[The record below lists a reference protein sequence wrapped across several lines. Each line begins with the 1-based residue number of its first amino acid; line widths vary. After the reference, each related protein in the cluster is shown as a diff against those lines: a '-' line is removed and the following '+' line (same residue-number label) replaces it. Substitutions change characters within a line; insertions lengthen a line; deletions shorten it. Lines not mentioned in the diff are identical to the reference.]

1 MDVLAECERK
11 YMAKLSGAMIPV
23 MIDAFFDLYAE
34 AKKQSQG
41 RKTLLQYQ
49 ALLVEVKNWNNMM
62 MKQHTDAII
71 KQCAMFPNLLAAV
84 FVISVKIMSAVRI
97 STESKKL
104 NIKLPTNDVFVH
116 SCYMAA
122 AKDLYE
128 DPYII
133 VDDIKESEKRCR
145 LYERFSK
152 CIKEVIES
160 FIPVQ
165 QILETYIPSFT
176 GGELDMDQ
184 GIGADPADVDEAEEA
199 ASPPVTPEAAE
210 AAAEE
215 GATPSPE
222 GETPATP
229 SPVDPVPGT
238 PAGADPNGEIKQVPV
253 TPEPAKPAVHHE
265 TLFDD
270 APDKK

>member
-41 RKTLLQYQ
+41 RKILLQYQ
-49 ALLVEVKNWNNMM
+49 ALLIEVKNWNNMM
-62 MKQHTDAII
+62 MKQHTDEII
-71 KQCAMFPNLLAAV
+71 KRCSMFPNLLAAV

-116 SCYMAA
+116 SCYIAA

-128 DPYII
+128 DPFVV
-133 VDDIKESEKRCR
+133 VDDIKESEKRAK
-145 LYERFSK
+145 LTHRFTA
-152 CIKEVIES
+152 CIKEVVES

-176 GGELDMDQ
+176 GGELDIDH
-184 GIGADPADVDEAEEA
+184 GVGADPADVGDEEETA
-199 ASPPVTPEAAE
+199 TSPPVTPEGAE
-210 AAAEE
+210 AA
-215 GATPSPE
+215 
-222 GETPATP
+222 ETPAAP
-229 SPVDPVPGT
+229 EVPGT
-238 PAGADPNGEIKQVPV
+238 PSPIDPAPETPASADPTGEVKQVPV
-253 TPEPAKPAVHHE
+253 TPPAPAVHQE